1 MPEQNN
7 NQQSNQNPYEIY
19 RKYCEEQTRIW
30 TNWWSEVLKTVWGM
44 KK

>member
-1 MPEQNN
+1 MSDE
-7 NQQSNQNPYEIY
+7 NQQPTSVSNPYEVY

-30 TNWWSEVLKTVWGM
+30 TNWWSTVLKTVWGM